1 MAQRT
6 LLTAYIANGS
16 EEAFAEL
23 VGRYVNLVYST
34 ALRLVNGDT
43 HLAEDVT
50 QIVFAELAK
59 RAGTLFEQVMLGG
72 WLHRRTCYVAADLM
86 RRERRRKLR
95 ERQAAEMNAL
105 NDHTEARFEQIA
117 PFLDEAINQLAAKD
131 RAAIVLRFFEGR
143 DLRLVGT
150 ALGSNEDAAQKRVSR
165 ALDKLRELLSRRGIT
180 TSAAALSVVL
190 SANAVQA
197 APVELAAALS
207 TGAVAGTTL
216 KAAAAAATKTIA
228 MTTLQKAIV
237 GTVLA
242 VAVGTEIY
250 QAHETGSLRTQM
262 QTIEQQQGPLAKE
275 LGQLT
280 SERDDAARS
289 LAGLQEAPLIS
300 TGSRDLLRLRAEAAR
315 LHSAIESARRS
326 AKVSNETNDP
336 VAATVKSW
344 LAGLD
349 RIEAAIKRTPEAV
362 IPEFQLL
369 QQENW
374 WWAAKQIAAG
384 TDERKAVSQLVLCA
398 ENRFVNEFLK
408 PALRKYLQAHDS
420 QFPTDLAQLRPL
432 FSSPVDDAV
441 LERWKIAPTS
451 EFKGQS
457 AQVAGAKYVI
467 TQKAPDE
474 ANLGRYLIGPN
485 AAVHVGNNP
494 LSR

>member
-1 MAQRT
+1 
-6 LLTAYIANGS
+6 
-16 EEAFAEL
+16 
-23 VGRYVNLVYST
+23 
-34 ALRLVNGDT
+34 
-43 HLAEDVT
+43 
-50 QIVFAELAK
+50 
-59 RAGTLFEQVMLGG
+59 
-72 WLHRRTCYVAADLM
+72 
-86 RRERRRKLR
+86 
-95 ERQAAEMNAL
+95 
-105 NDHTEARFEQIA
+105 
-117 PFLDEAINQLAAKD
+117 
-131 RAAIVLRFFEGR
+131 
-143 DLRLVGT
+143 
-150 ALGSNEDAAQKRVSR
+150 
-165 ALDKLRELLSRRGIT
+165 
-180 TSAAALSVVL
+180 
-190 SANAVQA
+190 
-197 APVELAAALS
+197 
-207 TGAVAGTTL
+207 
-216 KAAAAAATKTIA
+216 
-228 MTTLQKAIV
+228 
-237 GTVLA
+237 
-242 VAVGTEIY
+242 
-250 QAHETGSLRTQM
+250 M

-289 LAGLQEAPLIS
+289 LAGLQEAPRIS

-315 LHSAIESARRS
+315 LHSAIESARQS

-369 QQENW
+369 QQEDW

-384 TDERKAVSQLVLCA
+384 TDERKAVSKLVLCA

-457 AQVAGAKYVI
+457 VAGAKYVITQKAPDEVAGAKYVI

-494 LSR
+494 NNP